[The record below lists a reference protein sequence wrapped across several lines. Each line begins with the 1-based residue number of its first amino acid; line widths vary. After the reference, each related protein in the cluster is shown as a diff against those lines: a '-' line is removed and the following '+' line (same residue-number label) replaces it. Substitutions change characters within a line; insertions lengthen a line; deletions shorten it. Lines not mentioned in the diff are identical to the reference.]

1 MSVAEAH
8 AVPAAG
14 ASSPAT
20 LTVALRPHQ
29 QQAFDAAAAHLDA
42 GPRVTVVLPCG
53 TGKTLLGQRLADR
66 QTAERRD
73 PILVVVPT
81 VALLAQTMKSWIQ
94 HSTHRLAAFV
104 FCHDTTVG
112 AADVAVPVSTSPA
125 ALADWV
131 TRTQHGQDGPQ
142 PVVFATYQSSPR
154 IAEAH
159 RDHALPVWGAAVA
172 DEAHCCAGQCEAA
185 FATVVDNEKVPARSR
200 IFLTATPRIRTD
212 TSAPAFC
219 MDDPT
224 SFGPIVAP
232 LSVRAAID
240 AQLLSDYIV
249 AVVAVTDDDVRAA
262 ITNPASA
269 ITVNGDPR
277 SAEHVAIQLAVAAA
291 ARTYQLRR
299 MMVFHNSVAGS
310 KHFTASLPGVLDGRG
325 PAGELT
331 AVHVDGSTPAVQ
343 RAAHLELLAEPG
355 PGRWTV
361 LSNVRCLG
369 QGVDVPALDGVVFAG
384 PRTSALDITQCVG
397 RALRTNPDR
406 PDPAVVVLPVFVDAA
421 GDLDEQVASSR
432 WRHVYRTLLALAD
445 HDSEL
450 AGELA
455 RRSTATGGR
464 STCGGDAGGHLVVL
478 GADGTFNFDELHHA
492 LQLRALRLL
501 TPRWDHGFAE
511 LQAYVER
518 HGDARVPYNHLTAAR
533 FALGSWVRGNRRRRR
548 ELTHEQVAKLE
559 SLAGWTWNLHETLWW
574 EGFARL
580 RDYIATHGH
589 ARIHSGYREPDGFAL
604 HQWAC
609 AQRAE
614 IAAGRLPADRE
625 EALRSLELFSLRPS
639 DSRWDAGIDA
649 LAAFVEAEGHASPIQ
664 GYISPGGF
672 RLGLWVHN
680 VRRRR
685 ATLDADQI
693 REVEAFPGWSWDPQ
707 ESLWRKGIAELA
719 AYKSRYGHVQV
730 PRSYI
735 SASGAQLGRWLDNQ
749 RTALRARRLTAARR
763 QALDAV
769 DPHWFTPPTGPA
781 LLGAPRDPT
790 QLSEAS

>member
-1 MSVAEAH
+1 M
-8 AVPAAG
+8 
-14 ASSPAT
+14 
-20 LTVALRPHQ
+20 ALRPHQ
-29 QQAFDAAAAHLDA
+29 QQAFDAAIAYLDT

-66 QTAERRD
+66 QTAQRRD
-73 PILVVVPT
+73 AILVVVPT
-81 VALLAQTMKSWIQ
+81 VALLAQTLKAWTR
-94 HSTHRLAAFV
+94 HSTHGLAAFV
-104 FCHDTTVG
+104 FCHDTTLG
-112 AADVAVPVSTSPA
+112 AGDVAVPVSTSPA

-131 TRTQHGQDGPQ
+131 ARTQRGPAGPQ

-154 IAEAH
+154 VAAAH
-159 RDHALPVWGAAVA
+159 RDHALGVWGAIVA
-172 DEAHCCAGQCEAA
+172 DEAHCCAGQFEAA
-185 FATVVDNEKVPARSR
+185 FATVVDNDKVPAHSR
-200 IFLTATPRIRTD
+200 IFLTATPRVRTD
-212 TSAPAFC
+212 TSGPAFC

-249 AVVAVTDDDVRAA
+249 TVIAVTDDDVRAA

-269 ITVNGDPR
+269 TINRGEQ
-277 SAEHVAIQLAVAAA
+277 SAEQVAIQLAVAAA

-299 MMVFHNSVAGS
+299 IMVFHNSVADS
-310 KHFTASLPGVLDGRG
+310 KGFTASLPGMVDGRG

-331 AVHVDGSTPAVQ
+331 SVHLDASTPGVE

-406 PDPAVVVLPVFVDAA
+406 SEPAVVVLPVFVDAT

-455 RRSTATGGR
+455 RRNTTGGR
-464 STCGGDAGGHLVVL
+464 SSGRGDASGHLVVL
-478 GADGTFNFDELHHA
+478 GADGTPGLEELHRA

-501 TPRWDHGFAE
+501 TPRWDRGYAE
-511 LQAYVER
+511 LQAYAER
-518 HGDARVPYNHLTAAR
+518 HGDARVPYNHMTATK

-548 ELTHEQVAKLE
+548 ELTQDQVDELE
-559 SLAGWTWNLHETLWW
+559 SLAGWSWNLHETLWW

-580 RDYIATHGH
+580 RDYIASHGH
-589 ARIHSGYREPDGFAL
+589 ARINSGYRGPDGFAL
-604 HQWAC
+604 HQWAW

-625 EALRSLELFSLRPS
+625 EALRSLEMFSLRPS
-639 DSRWDAGIDA
+639 DSRWEAGIDA
-649 LAAFVEAEGHASPIQ
+649 LTEFVDTEGHASPIQ
-664 GYISPGGF
+664 GYVSAGGF

-685 ATLDADQI
+685 DKLDDDQI

-707 ESLWRKGIAELA
+707 DSLWRKGIAELA
-719 AYKSRYGHVQV
+719 AYKERHGHVQV
-730 PRSYI
+730 PRSYL

-749 RTALRARRLTAARR
+749 KTALRARRLTVARR
-763 QALDAV
+763 QALSAV
-769 DPHWFTPPTGPA
+769 DPHWFTPQVGRA